1 MRNIGSI
8 QVIVTSAVVMMLYI
22 SSVMKRH
29 SNTMEFFI
37 TWENQSLL
45 QVRGAQYSE
54 DFGGLPRIS
63 QPISHHDVQ
72 EIRITNIKKT
82 EFVGELPSKFAE
94 KEVPTVGF
102 RKLKERGNEV
112 TYVDIIPIEYDS
124 VADTYFLIHYL
135 ELEIITERS
144 KQTSKSSLRTSG
156 QAANSVLSI
165 GEWYK
170 IPVTTSGV
178 HKIDYAYMKNAG
190 LNMTGFNPKNI
201 KLYGNGGGM
210 LPQANNAERPDDLE
224 ENAIFIHGQAD
235 GVFNEEDYIL
245 FYGQDANYHKLLD
258 GGALEYEKNFYSD
271 TTFYF
276 LTVSN
281 EEGLRISESEDL
293 GNDHPQINTFDDYI
307 IYEKDEDNIIN
318 SGRMWFGEKFDFTS
332 TYDLSFDFSD
342 LDPNSELSVTS
353 SIMGQTYEE
362 SSLKLFANTATLGT
376 QIINTIAEG
385 SYLAKGSMQ
394 TETFSIDASQLPAAE
409 KLTIRLS
416 YSPRGSKLSKAYLD
430 YLIIRGVRN
439 LKLYG
444 SQTHFRSLQ
453 SRQNA
458 ISTFI
463 MANVMSTTRI
473 WDITKPLQPIEQ
485 KNAISRN
492 NLSFGTITGELK
504 EFIAFNDSDYLIPEK
519 AVKIPN
525 QNLHATQGI
534 DVLIV
539 THPDFLSEAQRL
551 ADLRENH
558 DGYAVE
564 VVTTQQIYNEF
575 SSGKQ
580 DVTAIRDY
588 IRFIYNKG
596 SNGGRLQS
604 VLLLG
609 KGSFDYKDR
618 IDRNTNFV
626 PIYSSRN
633 SLHPIS
639 SYSSD
644 DYFGFM
650 DEDEGVWTES
660 SSGDYLMDIGVGRL
674 PVKSVEEAKIVVDK
688 LIRYATDGKTMGHWR
703 NELVFVADDG
713 DNNLHQRDADKL
725 ATLVDTSS
733 TTFNVNKIYIDAYEQ
748 VESSIGETSP
758 GAVEALEQAIHNG
771 GLIVNF
777 TGHGSPTRWT
787 SETIL
792 NISSISELENKS
804 RLPLFVTATCEFGR
818 HENPKSISGAEY
830 LLNNPTGGAIGLVT
844 TSRPVYSS
852 TNFIL
857 NEAFYHNVFGKIEG
871 KYQTLGEIF
880 RKTKNQSLNGS
891 VNRNFSLLGDPS
903 MTLAYAKDEIR
914 IIADEEAY
922 QPGDTLKAREKV
934 KLKGEVLG
942 ADGNINTSF
951 NGKLIAT
958 VFDKPTE
965 ILTYGHE
972 DPKMTFQSRD
982 NIVFRGE
989 VSVIDGTFEVE
1000 FIVPKNIQYE
1010 FDKGKI
1016 SMYAYNATT
1025 LQDAAGSN
1033 IEFVVGGESQNY
1045 DQDNTPPEI
1054 ELFINDSSFVAGGIT
1069 GPDIEL
1075 VAKLRDES
1083 GISTSNSDDGEELT
1097 IILDDSLQ
1105 VFAGK
1110 YYVAATDTYKSG
1122 WVTYPFKNLSIGTH
1136 NIKMQVWDVHGNF
1149 NEGEVEFNVIDG
1161 KEVRIENLRNYPN
1174 PFREQSTFTF
1184 EHNRAGDDLEIS
1196 IEIISTAGRLIKKTS
1211 YIIEDSPTRITGL
1224 EWDSSQQNG
1233 SNILG
1238 GVYIFKVGVRSLLD
1252 GSKNFANY
1260 KFVIIN

>member
-1 MRNIGSI
+1 M
-8 QVIVTSAVVMMLYI
+8 SAVVMMLYT
-22 SSVMKRH
+22 SGVMK
-29 SNTMEFFI
+29 SNSNIVEFFI

-45 QVRGAQYSE
+45 QALGAQYSE

-63 QPISHHDVQ
+63 KRVPYQDVK
-72 EIRITNIKKT
+72 EIRIFNTKKT
-82 EFVGELPSKFAE
+82 EYVGALPTTTSAKA
-94 KEVPTVGF
+94 VPTVSF
-102 RKLKERGNEV
+102 RKLKDRGKEV
-112 TYVDIIPIEYDS
+112 TYVDIIPVEYDS
-124 VADTYFLIHYL
+124 VADTYYLIHYL
-135 ELEIITERS
+135 ELEIIVEKS
-144 KQTSKSSLRTSG
+144 KQNSKSSLRTSEN
-156 QAANSVLSI
+156 AANSVLSD
-165 GEWYK
+165 GEWYR

-178 HKIDYAYMKNAG
+178 YKIDYAYLKNAG

-210 LPQANNAERPDDLE
+210 LPQANNAERPDDLL
-224 ENAIFIHGQAD
+224 ENAIFIDGQAD
-235 GVFNEEDYIL
+235 GIFNEEDYLL
-245 FYGQDANYHKLLD
+245 FYGQDANDHQLLD
-258 GGALEYEKNFYSD
+258 DGTLVYEKNFYSD

-276 LTVSN
+276 LTVAN
-281 EEGLRISESEDL
+281 EEGQRISERADL
-293 GNDHPQINTFDDYI
+293 GNDHPPINTFDDYL

-318 SGRMWFGEKFDFTS
+318 SGRMWFGDKFDFTS
-332 TYDLSFDFSD
+332 TYDLSFDFTD
-342 LDPNSELSVTS
+342 LSPNSELSVTS

-362 SSLKLFANTATLGT
+362 SSLKLFANTAPLGT
-376 QIINTIAEG
+376 QTITTIAEG
-385 SYLAKGSMQ
+385 SYREKGSMQ
-394 TETFSIDASQLPAAE
+394 TETFSIDASQLPVAE

-416 YSPRGSKLSKAYLD
+416 YSPVGTKLSKAYLD
-430 YLIIRGVRN
+430 YLIIRGVRT
-439 LKLYG
+439 LKLFG
-444 SQTHFRSLQ
+444 SQTHFRSQQ
-453 SRQNA
+453 STQNA
-458 ISTFI
+458 ISTFA
-463 MANVMSTTRI
+463 MANVMSNTRI
-473 WDITKPLQPIEQ
+473 WDITNPLQPIEQ
-485 KNAISRN
+485 KNAHSGNI
-492 NLSFGTITGELK
+492 LTFGTITGELK
-504 EFIAFNDSDYLIPEK
+504 EFIAFNDSDYLVPEK

-539 THPDFLSEAQRL
+539 THPDFLSEVQRL
-551 ADLRENH
+551 ANLRENH
-558 DGYAVE
+558 DGYAVG

-588 IRFIYNKG
+588 IKLVYNKG
-596 SNGGRLQS
+596 SDEDRLQN
-604 VLLLG
+604 VLLFG

-633 SLHPIS
+633 SLHPIN

-650 DEDEGVWTES
+650 DENEGEWKEPS
-660 SSGDYLMDIGVGRL
+660 SNDAMDVGVGRL
-674 PVKSVEEAKIVVDK
+674 PVKSAEEARIVVDK
-688 LIRYATDGKTMGHWR
+688 LIRYATDSKTLGSWR

-713 DNNLHQRDADKL
+713 DNNLHQRHADKL

-733 TTFNVNKIYIDAYEQ
+733 TTFNVNKVYIDAYQQ

-758 GAVEALEQAIHNG
+758 GAIEALEQAIEKG

-792 NISSISELENKS
+792 NISSISELENKN

-818 HENPKSISGAEY
+818 HENPKLISGAEY
-830 LLNNPTGGAIGLVT
+830 LLHNPAGGAIGLVT

-852 TNFIL
+852 TNFVL
-857 NEAFYHNVFGKIEG
+857 NEAFYHNVFEKIEG

-934 KLKGEVLG
+934 NLKGEVLSD
-942 ADGNINTSF
+942 DGTINTSF

-965 ILTYGHE
+965 IITYGHE
-972 DPKMTFQSRD
+972 DPKMRFQSRD
-982 NIVFRGE
+982 NVVFRGE
-989 VSVIDGTFEVE
+989 VSVVDGAFEVE
-1000 FIVPKNIQYE
+1000 FIVPKNIQYA

-1016 SMYAYNATT
+1016 SMYAYEATT
-1025 LQDAAGSN
+1025 LLDAAGSN
-1033 IEFVVGGESQNY
+1033 IEFVVGGEGQDY

-1054 ELFINDSSFVAGGIT
+1054 ELFINDASFVAGGIT
-1069 GPDIEL
+1069 GPDIAL
-1075 VAKLRDES
+1075 VALLRDES

-1097 IILDDSLQ
+1097 IILDDTLQ
-1105 VFAGK
+1105 VNAGN
-1110 YYVAATDTYKSG
+1110 YYVAASDTYKSG

-1136 NIKMQVWDVHGNF
+1136 NIKVQVWDVHGNF
-1149 NEGEVEFNVIDG
+1149 NEGEIEFHVIDG
-1161 KEVRIENLRNYPN
+1161 NEINIENLRNYPN
-1174 PFREQSTFTF
+1174 PFREQSTFTL

-1196 IEIISTAGRLIKKTS
+1196 IEVISTTGRLIKKIS

-1224 EWDSSQQNG
+1224 EWDSSEQNG

-1238 GVYIFKVGVRSLLD
+1238 GVYIFKVGVRSLVD
-1252 GSKNFANY
+1252 GSKKVANH